1 MHISITGRR
10 LPITTALRDYIERKL
25 GKLQKYT
32 HRSIEANIIL
42 GIEKYRHRAEI
53 LFHINNHRIL
63 VKEETNEMYQSIDKA
78 VAKIEMR
85 FKKHKGKIAKHHKDK
100 MRSIE
105 NADFLNRKS
114 WAVFKKRPYRVGTMS
129 FIKALGGS
137 SQ

>member
-1 MHISITGRR
+1 MSASMHISITGRR

-42 GIEKYRHRAEI
+42 GVEKYRHRAEI

-85 FKKHKGKIAKHHKDK
+85 FKKHKGKITKHH
-100 MRSIE
+100 
-105 NADFLNRKS
+105 
-114 WAVFKKRPYRVGTMS
+114 
-129 FIKALGGS
+129 
-137 SQ
+137 